1 MLTGR
6 RLAGTPII
14 DLAADADVAGGR
26 MLEPGDHAHQGGL
39 AAAGGPEDRE
49 ELAGRDAERH
59 VVDGRMAAEAL
70 GDVDDVEIGGG
81 VSGVP

>member
-14 DLAADADVAGGR
+14 DLPR
-26 MLEPGDHAHQGGL
+26 MRMSPEVGCSKPGDHAHQGGL
-39 AAAGGPEDRE
+39 AAAGGSEDRE

-59 VVDGRMAAEAL
+59 VVDGRVAAEAL
-70 GDVDDVEIGGG
+70 GDVDDVEIGGEM
-81 VSGVP
+81 VP